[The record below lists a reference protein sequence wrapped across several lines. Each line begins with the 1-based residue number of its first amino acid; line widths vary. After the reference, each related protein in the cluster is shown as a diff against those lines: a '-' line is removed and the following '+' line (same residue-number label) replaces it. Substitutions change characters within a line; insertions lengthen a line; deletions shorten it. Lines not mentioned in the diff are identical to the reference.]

1 MLFRSQIAARFGM
14 SSRSLSRLFKEDMG
28 ISYIRFLR
36 AIRIA
41 KALELMSEN
50 NYSILEIAMR
60 VGYNEL
66 SSFSNIFTRVT
77 GIRPSIYMAK
87 INGYK

>member
-1 MLFRSQIAARFGM
+1 
-14 SSRSLSRLFKEDMG
+14 MG

-41 KALELMSEN
+41 KALELMAEN
-50 NYSILEIAMR
+50 SYSILEIAMR
-60 VGYNEL
+60 IGYNEL

-77 GIRPSIYMAK
+77 GIRPSVYMSK
-87 INGYK
+87 INEYKN